1 MEQNLSIKEKEV
13 LERRKINFIIKS
25 IILIIGEIT
34 LIVLSFI
41 KLPIFTEGKAQANR
55 YDNREEGYAKWVKTF
70 SLLTKFDNKGD
81 MYIVCI
87 FIGFIVLTIFLTIM
101 ALFTKKKPLKI
112 ISNILFIICWLA
124 FLTLCAIGIM
134 FYEYY

>member
-1 MEQNLSIKEKEV
+1 
-13 LERRKINFIIKS
+13 
-25 IILIIGEIT
+25 
-34 LIVLSFI
+34 
-41 KLPIFTEGKAQANR
+41 
-55 YDNREEGYAKWVKTF
+55 
-70 SLLTKFDNKGD
+70 